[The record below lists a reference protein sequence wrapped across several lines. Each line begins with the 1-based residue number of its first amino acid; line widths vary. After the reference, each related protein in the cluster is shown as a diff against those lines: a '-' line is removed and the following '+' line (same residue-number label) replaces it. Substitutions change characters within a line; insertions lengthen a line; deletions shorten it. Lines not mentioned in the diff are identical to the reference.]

1 MRRGRGVVLA
11 DYGKLHVSSA
21 DYTVLWPDGVD
32 AATQGWRT
40 ALAEGRALRVRGSG
54 HGLSG
59 ATLPRTGETLLCT
72 RGLDH
77 YRIEAPGLI
86 AVGSGATLWDVRD
99 FVAGRGWRLPV
110 YNGGWAGPTVG
121 GFVSAGGLGL
131 RVPVG
136 EHGRPGAPPALDPVS
151 LSERHGGFWAQAAK
165 LTIIDGR
172 GLVHDILP
180 GDEDFPWMFASMG
193 QFGLILEA
201 TLRLLPQPGMA
212 DALPVGSSGRIPV
225 SNPLDPNET
234 DAAAPAWGVDW
245 TYWFTAFAPVHEEHA
260 VWRAVGDWSR
270 AHREALRPT
279 GGWTGPLLDDRPIGF
294 RYLVR
299 RKGRTPPLLYP
310 RDEDFLTLGVMAVCA
325 GVGTDAG
332 SAALAEAEQDFVA
345 RIVAGGWALYCQA
358 ENLTRSVD
366 FRSYWG
372 EERWRRFCALKA
384 RFDPDDRIN
393 AGEVRVEG
401 RPSPVQ
407 AARARRIAAAVRRAL
422 GVEGDPVGDP
432 GAEPVQGTS
441 RHGKGGPGMMQVDV
455 AVIGGGP
462 AGATLATICAQ
473 NGLEVALYERERAPR
488 YRVGE
493 SLLPAT
499 PRQIAPLLGAA
510 DEMAQADF
518 VVKPGGTFCWGDR
531 PGDPWTLIFAG
542 GTAFNVDR
550 QRFDA
555 ILLANAAAKGVAVH
569 EGEAVRSV
577 GEGDAERRRV
587 VEIETP
593 DSDTR
598 YRVQAR
604 YVANASGQRRLSLP
618 GLRAR
623 TWSRFFR
630 QVAVWGYWDGAG
642 RLDPPLDGTVLFET
656 LETAHGPA
664 WVWFIPLSD
673 TLTSVGV
680 VAPRGCARALGKN
693 RRAMLSAWLAQCPRT
708 SALLA
713 EARPSAEPPYHEVRL
728 CADYSY
734 ASDAFW
740 APGLVQVGD
749 AACFVDPML
758 ASGVHMATYGALLA
772 ARSIEAVLRGRVP
785 EQLAM
790 DEYESRARQEYALF
804 YAGVSGIYD
813 MTRSRDQYIQPLR
826 NLLRHS
832 NGVLVERDQ
841 IDGVPGGLNVER
853 AAPASLDPARDAA
866 RNLRTMRAFNRQQ
879 LLYDGRPRIVPVA
892 ELPAIRN
899 TLSVSPDRRGWR
911 LPDDGVSGRPKG
923 LRRGDSLSRPALH
936 A

>member
-1 MRRGRGVVLA
+1 MLA

-21 DYTVLWPDGVD
+21 DYTVLRPDGVD
-32 AATQGWRT
+32 AATRGWRT
-40 ALAEGRALRVRGSG
+40 ALTEGRALRVRGSG

-59 ATLPRTGETLLCT
+59 ATLPRTGETLLYT

-86 AVGSGATLWDVRD
+86 AVGGGATLWDVRD

-136 EHGRPGAPPALDPVS
+136 EHGKPGAPQALDPVS
-151 LSERHGGFWAQAAK
+151 LSETHGGFWAQTAK
-165 LTIIDGR
+165 LKIIDGR
-172 GLVHDILP
+172 GTVHDILP
-180 GDEDFPWMFASMG
+180 GDEDFPWIFASMG

-201 TLRLLPQPGMA
+201 TLRLLPQPGVA

-225 SNPLDPNET
+225 SNPLNPDET
-234 DAAAPAWGVDW
+234 DAVAPAQGVDW
-245 TYWFTAFAPVHEEHA
+245 TYWFTAFAPVHEEDT
-260 VWRAVGDWSR
+260 VWQAIGAWSR
-270 AHREALRPT
+270 AHRDALRPT
-279 GGWTGPLLDDRPIGF
+279 GGWTGPLRDDQPIGF

-299 RKGRTPPLLYP
+299 RKGPTPPLLYP

-332 SAALAEAEQDFVA
+332 DAALAEAEQEFVA
-345 RIVAGGWALYCQA
+345 RIVGNGWALYCQA

-372 EERWRRFCALKA
+372 AERWQRFCALKA
-384 RFDPDDRIN
+384 RFDPDGRIN
-393 AGEVRVEG
+393 AGEVHVEG
-401 RPSPVQ
+401 EPSPAR
-407 AARARRIAAAVRRAL
+407 AARVRRVGAALRRAL
-422 GVEGDPVGDP
+422 GIGDP
-432 GAEPVQGTS
+432 GADRVHGIS
-441 RHGKGGPGMMQVDV
+441 RPGRGNPGMKQVDV

-462 AGATLATICAQ
+462 AGATLATLCAQ

-499 PRQIAPLLGAA
+499 PRQIVPLLGAA

-531 PGDPWTLIFAG
+531 PGEPWTLIFAG
-542 GTAFNVDR
+542 YTALNVDR

-555 ILLANAAAKGVAVH
+555 ILLANATAKGVAVH

-577 GEGDAERRRV
+577 GEGDAERGRV
-587 VEIETP
+587 VEIETL
-593 DSDTR
+593 DSGTR
-598 YRVQAR
+598 YQVQAR

-618 GLRAR
+618 ELRAR
-623 TWSRFFR
+623 TWSHFFR
-630 QVAVWGYWDGAG
+630 QVAVWGYWDGAR

-664 WVWFIPLSD
+664 WVWFIPLSG

-680 VAPRGCARALGKN
+680 VAPRGCARTLGKN
-693 RRAMLSAWLAQCPRT
+693 RRAMLDAWLAQCPRT

-713 EARPSAEPPYHEVRL
+713 EARPSDQPPYHEVRL

-740 APGLVQVGD
+740 APGVAQVGD

-758 ASGVHMATYGALLA
+758 ASGVHMATYGGLLA

-813 MTRSRDQYIQPLR
+813 MSRSRDQYIQPLR
-826 NLLRHS
+826 NLLRNS

-841 IDGVPGGLNVER
+841 LDGVPGGLNVER
-853 AAPASLDPARDAA
+853 AAPPSPDPGCDAA
-866 RNLRTMRAFNRQQ
+866 RNLRTMRAFNQQQ
-879 LLYDGRPRIVPVA
+879 LLYDGPPRIVPVA

-899 TLSVSPDRRGWR
+899 TLSVSPDGRGWR
-911 LPDDGVSGRPKG
+911 LPGDRVFGRPMA
-923 LRRGDSLSRPALH
+923 RQRGDSSRGLALH
-936 A
+936 G

>member
-1 MRRGRGVVLA
+1 MLA
-11 DYGKLHVSSA
+11 DYGKLHVSST
-21 DYTVLWPDGVD
+21 DYTVLRPDGVD
-32 AATQGWRT
+32 AATRGWRT
-40 ALAEGRALRVRGSG
+40 ALVEGRALRVRGSG

-59 ATLPRTGETLLCT
+59 ATLPRKGETLLCT

-86 AVGSGATLWDVRD
+86 TVGGGAILWDVRD
-99 FVAGRGWRLPV
+99 FVAVRGWRLPV

-121 GFVSAGGLGL
+121 GFASAGGLGL

-136 EHGRPGAPPALDPVS
+136 EHGKPTAPQALDPVS
-151 LSERHGGFWAQAAK
+151 LSERHGGFWAQAVK

-172 GLVHDILP
+172 GRVHDILP

-201 TLRLLPQPGMA
+201 TLRLVPQPGVD
-212 DALPVGSSGRIPV
+212 DALPVGSAGRIPV
-225 SNPLDPNET
+225 SNPLDPNES
-234 DAAAPAWGVDW
+234 DAAAPAQGVDW
-245 TYWFTAFAPVHEEHA
+245 TYWFTAFAPVDEEDA
-260 VWRAVGDWSR
+260 VWQAIGDWSR
-270 AHREALRPT
+270 AHRDALRPT
-279 GGWTGPLLDDRPIGF
+279 GGWIGPLQDDHPIGF

-299 RKGRTPPLLYP
+299 RKAPTPPLLYP

-332 SAALAEAEQDFVA
+332 DAALAEAEQDFVA
-345 RIVAGGWALYCQA
+345 RIVARGWALYCQA

-372 EERWRRFCALKA
+372 EERWQRFCALKA
-384 RFDPDDRIN
+384 RFDPDGRIN
-393 AGEVRVEG
+393 VGEVHGEG
-401 RPSPVQ
+401 GPSPMR
-407 AARARRIAAAVRRAL
+407 AARMRRIRAAFRRAV
-422 GVEGDPVGDP
+422 GIGDP
-432 GAEPVQGTS
+432 GVNRVQGAS
-441 RHGKGGPGMMQVDV
+441 RHGRGSPGMKHVDV

-462 AGATLATICAQ
+462 AGATLATLCAQ

-499 PRQIAPLLGAA
+499 PRQIVPLLGAT

-531 PGDPWTLIFAG
+531 PGDPWTLKFAG
-542 GTAFNVDR
+542 YTALNVDR

-555 ILLANAAAKGVAVH
+555 ILLANARAKGVAVH

-577 GEGDAERRRV
+577 GEGDAEQGRV
-587 VEIETP
+587 VEVETL
-593 DSDTR
+593 DSGTR

-604 YVANASGQRRLSLP
+604 YVADASGQRRLNLP
-618 GLRAR
+618 ELRAR

-642 RLDPPLDGTVLFET
+642 RLDPPIDGTVLFET

-693 RRAMLSAWLAQCPRT
+693 RRPMLSAWLAQCPRT
-708 SALLA
+708 AALLA
-713 EARPSAEPPYHEVRL
+713 EARPSSAPPYHEVRL

-740 APGLVQVGD
+740 APGVVQVGD

-772 ARSIEAVLRGRVP
+772 ARSIEAVLRGRAP
-785 EQLAM
+785 EPLAM

-826 NLLRHS
+826 KLLRNS

-841 IDGVPGGLNVER
+841 LDGAPGGLNVER
-853 AAPASLDPARDAA
+853 AAPPSLDPARDAA
-866 RNLRTMRAFNRQQ
+866 RNRRTMRTFNRDQ
-879 LLYDGRPRIVPVA
+879 LLYDGPPRIVPVA

-899 TLSVSPDRRGWR
+899 TLSVSPDGRGWR
-911 LPDDGVSGRPKG
+911 LPGDRGSGRVMG
-923 LRRGDSLSRPALH
+923 QRRGDSSSRSAIH
-936 A
+936 G